1 MKAKERHHL
10 KQNEFAQTTLRVAN
24 TLNENRSRFGLIALT
39 ALVLIGAIGGYFAL
53 QRSRADRA
61 GALLGVAIA
70 TSQSPISPPSTLPGA
85 QQAPGTFPS
94 EKARSEAA
102 LKAFQ
107 EVSAAYPSTPPAL
120 TASYHAAGELMDLG
134 RLQEAEA
141 EYNKVIA
148 AGSSVYGPVARLG
161 LAQAKL
167 AARRYDEAAKLFTD
181 LSGER
186 DGALPV
192 DGVLMQLADACVKA
206 GKPQDARAA
215 YKRVVDEFSNS
226 VYAANAKQQL
236 ATLN

>member
-24 TLNENRSRFGLIALT
+24 TLNENRSRFGFIALA
-39 ALVLIGAIGGYFAL
+39 ALVLIVAIGGYFAF
-53 QRSRADRA
+53 QSSRADRA

-107 EVSAAYPSTPPAL
+107 EVSAAYPSTPAAV

-148 AGSSVYGPVARLG
+148 AGSSVYRAGRSTGPGPGETRGPQVRRGGKAVHGSLRR
-161 LAQAKL
+161 
-167 AARRYDEAAKLFTD
+167 ARRRPSSGWRVDAAGRCVRESRQA
-181 LSGER
+181 SGR
-186 DGALPV
+186 PRRL
-192 DGVLMQLADACVKA
+192 QAC
-206 GKPQDARAA
+206 R
-215 YKRVVDEFSNS
+215 R
-226 VYAANAKQQL
+226 
-236 ATLN
+236 